1 MFKWLLDSSLANRLL
16 VIVGSLVLMGYGAF
30 TLSRTPVDV
39 FPDLNKP
46 TVNIITEAGGMAP
59 EEVEQL
65 ITFPLETSM
74 NGLPGVETVR
84 SISSAGLSFLYVTFN
99 WSTDIFRARQLVAER
114 LSSMEEGLAAGVVPR
129 MGPISSIMGEIMQIA
144 IPIDTTKVGPSA
156 GPFPSRPAPQGLRS
170 SPHVLQGAASEA
182 SVGAPLTA
190 MAVREYADWV
200 LRPRLLAVPGVA
212 QVIPIGG
219 EVRQFQVQPNTVR
232 MGELGIAQEQ
242 LESALRGYSSN
253 TSGGFLELNGREYLI
268 RNLGRTSRLDD
279 LQNLALAAKNGQ
291 PILLRQI
298 ADVTFAPAIKRGDAG
313 FEGKPAVILSV
324 QKQPAADT
332 IALTRSIEDALAA
345 LQTSLPSGMET
356 PKVTFR
362 QATFIEASITTLQ
375 GKLIGASVFVA
386 VILFFFLG
394 TLRPTIIAL
403 TAIPVSI
410 FITALVF
417 KYFGM
422 SINTMTLGGLAIA
435 IGGLV
440 DDAVVGVENV
450 IRRLKEDRNKNPDHR
465 LHPIEVVARA
475 TMEVRSAIL
484 YATVI
489 IVLVFIPLFALPGM
503 EGRLFVPLGIAF
515 IVSTLASLVVSVT
528 VTPVLAFYLL
538 PRMKAMEHGDTKV
551 LAWLKA
557 RYRSSLQRVLQWP
570 EAALVVAGV
579 AVLAAVAA
587 VPFFATTF
595 LPPFNEGTL
604 VIGMRLNPGVTLSET
619 TALARQAEV
628 LIKQVPE
635 VTHVGRRSGRAELDE
650 HAEGV
655 HASEF
660 DVGLLPTAQLARS
673 MDAINADIRSRLV
686 NLPAAIAIGQPISHR
701 IDHMLSGVRAQIA
714 IKIFGDDLD
723 TLRGQADAL
732 RAKLARIPGVADL
745 EIEKQVLAPQIKVRV
760 DYAAAARYGVPTPQL
775 LATLQSLVEGEKVAQ
790 IVEGSRRFALV
801 LRLPESA
808 RSVEGLGRLL
818 IETPGGRIP
827 LSKIA
832 SIEDGD
838 GPNQISRDDGKR
850 RIVLSANTQGRALSE
865 VVAEIRAAVAATK
878 LPEGYF
884 ITLGGQF
891 QAQEEASRLIG
902 VLSIVSLALM
912 FVVLYTR
919 YKSATL
925 SALVMVNIPLAL
937 VGAVFG
943 LWLSGQPLSVAALV
957 GFITLAGISVRNGIL
972 KVSHYINLMRFESE
986 AFDHKMIVRGSLERL
1001 SPVLMTALVTA
1012 FALAPLLFE
1021 AERPGTEILHPVA
1034 VVIFSGLI
1042 SSTLLDTF
1050 LTPAMFWLFGRKDA
1064 EALLDDKNAEAF

>member
-1 MFKWLLDSSLANRLL
+1 
-16 VIVGSLVLMGYGAF
+16 
-30 TLSRTPVDV
+30 
-39 FPDLNKP
+39 
-46 TVNIITEAGGMAP
+46 MAA

-65 ITFPLETSM
+65 ITFPLETTM
-74 NGLPGVETVR
+74 NGLPGVESIR
-84 SISSAGLSFLYVTFN
+84 SVSSAGLSFVYVTFD
-99 WSTDIFRARQLVAER
+99 WTTDIFRARQMVSER
-114 LSSMEEGLAAGVVPR
+114 LSSMEEGLPPGVVPR

-144 IPIDTTKVGPSA
+144 IPIDTAKI
-156 GPFPSRPAPQGLRS
+156 
-170 SPHVLQGAASEA
+170 SPMQ
-182 SVGAPLTA
+182 
-190 MAVREYADWV
+190 VREYADWV
-200 LRPRLLAVPGVA
+200 LRPRLMAIAGVA

-232 MGELGIAQEQ
+232 MAELGISHDQ
-242 LESALRGYSSN
+242 LEGALKGYSSN

-279 LQNLALAAKNGQ
+279 LKNLALTARNGQ

-298 ADVTFAPAIKRGDAG
+298 AEVTFAPAIKRGDAG
-313 FEGKPAVILSV
+313 FEGKPAVILGI
-324 QKQPAADT
+324 QKQPTADT
-332 IALTRSIEDALAA
+332 IQLTRNIEAA
-345 LQTSLPSGMET
+345 VEDLKKSLPAGMEA

-362 QATFIEASITTLQ
+362 QASFIESSISTLQ

-394 TLRPTIIAL
+394 TLRPTVIAL

-410 FITALVF
+410 FMTALVF
-417 KYFGM
+417 KYYGL

-450 IRRLKEDRNKNPDHR
+450 LRRLKEDRAKHHDHR
-465 LHPIEVVARA
+465 MHPIELVAHA

-484 YATVI
+484 YATII
-489 IVLVFIPLFALPGM
+489 IVLVFLPLFALPGM

-528 VTPVLAFYLL
+528 VTPVLSFYLL
-538 PRMKAMEHGDTKV
+538 PRMKSLDHGDTKL

-557 RYRSSLQRVLQWP
+557 SYSRSLQAVLNHP
-570 EAALVVAGV
+570 RAALAAGAAAILVA
-579 AVLAAVAA
+579 AIA
-587 VPFFATTF
+587 VPFFPKTF

-604 VIGMRLNPGVTLSET
+604 LVGLRLNPGVTLAESSD
-619 TALARQAEV
+619 LARQAEV
-628 LIKQVPE
+628 LVKGVPE
-635 VTHVGRRSGRAELDE
+635 VIHVGRRSGRAELDE

-655 HASEF
+655 HVSEL
-660 DVGLLPTAQLARS
+660 DVGLKPASELTRS
-673 MDAINADIRSRLV
+673 MGEISADIRSRLA
-686 NLPAAIAIGQPISHR
+686 NLPAAIAVGQPISHR
-701 IDHMLSGVRAQIA
+701 IDHMLSGVRSQIA

-723 TLRGQADAL
+723 TLRGQADVL
-732 RAKLARIPGVADL
+732 RGKLAAIPGIADL

-760 DYAAAARYGVPTPQL
+760 DYAAAAQYGVPTPQI

-801 LRLPESA
+801 VRLPESS
-808 RSVEGLGRLL
+808 RSIEGLGQILL
-818 IETPGGRIP
+818 ETPNGRIP
-827 LSKIA
+827 LSRIA
-832 SIEDGD
+832 TIEDGD
-838 GPNQISRDDGKR
+838 GPNQVSRDDGKR
-850 RIVLSANTQGRALSE
+850 RIVISANAQGRALSE
-865 VVAEIRAAVAATK
+865 IVEDIRKVVGETK

-884 ITLGGQF
+884 VTLGGQF
-891 QAQEEASRLIG
+891 QAQEEASRLVG
-902 VLSIVSLALM
+902 LLSIVSLVLM
-912 FVVLYTR
+912 FVVLFSR
-919 YKSATL
+919 YKSVTL
-925 SALVMVNIPLAL
+925 SALIMANIPLAL
-937 VGAVFG
+937 VGAVLG
-943 LWLSGQPLSVAALV
+943 LWISGQPLSVAALI

-972 KVSHYINLMRFESE
+972 KVSHYINLMRMEGES
-986 AFDHKMIVRGSLERL
+986 FDHKMILRGSLERL

-1050 LTPAMFWLFGRKDA
+1050 LTPAMFWLFGRKDVERLMA
-1064 EALLDDKNAEAF
+1064 DRDVGAL

>member
-1 MFKWLLDSSLANRLL
+1 MFKSLLDNSLANRLL
-16 VIVGSLVLMGYGAF
+16 VIIASLVLMAYGAF

-46 TVNIITEAGGMAP
+46 TVTIMTEAGGMAA

-65 ITFPLETSM
+65 LTFPLETTM
-74 NGLPGVETVR
+74 NGLPGVESVR
-84 SISSAGLSFLYVTFN
+84 SVSSAGLSFIYVTFD
-99 WSTDIFRARQLVAER
+99 WSTEIFRARQMVSER
-114 LSSMEEGLAAGVVPR
+114 LSSMEEGLPSGVVPR

-144 IPIDTTKVGPSA
+144 IPIDTAKITPM
-156 GPFPSRPAPQGLRS
+156 Q
-170 SPHVLQGAASEA
+170 
-182 SVGAPLTA
+182 
-190 MAVREYADWV
+190 VREYADWV
-200 LRPRLLAVPGVA
+200 LRPRLMAVAGVA

-232 MGELGIAQEQ
+232 MAELGITHEQ
-242 LESALRGYSSN
+242 LTGALKGYSAN

-279 LQNLALAAKNGQ
+279 LKNLALTARNGQ
-291 PILLRQI
+291 AILLRQI

-313 FEGKPAVILSV
+313 FEGQPAVILGI
-324 QKQPAADT
+324 QKQPTADT
-332 IALTRSIEDALAA
+332 IHLTRTIEAA
-345 LQTSLPSGMET
+345 IDDLKKSLPAGMDA
-356 PKVTFR
+356 PQVTFR
-362 QATFIEASITTLQ
+362 QATFIESSIGTLQ

-394 TLRPTIIAL
+394 TLRPTVIAL

-410 FITALVF
+410 FMTALVF
-417 KYFGM
+417 KYYDL

-450 IRRLKEDRNKNPDHR
+450 LRRLKEDRAKHLDHR
-465 LHPIEVVARA
+465 LHPIELVARA

-484 YATVI
+484 YATII
-489 IVLVFIPLFALPGM
+489 IVLVFLPLFALPGM
-503 EGRLFVPLGIAF
+503 EGRLFVPLGVAF

-528 VTPVLAFYLL
+528 ITPVLAFYLL
-538 PRMKAMEHGDTKV
+538 PRMKSLDHGDTRL

-557 RYRSSLQRVLQWP
+557 GYRKSLAAVLERP
-570 EAALVVAGV
+570 RAAVAAGAV
-579 AVLAAVAA
+579 AVLVAAAA
-587 VPFFATTF
+587 VPFFPKTF

-604 VIGMRLNPGVTLSET
+604 LIGLRLNPGVTLAESS
-619 TALARQAEV
+619 ALAAQAEV
-628 LIKQVPE
+628 LVRQVPE
-635 VTHVGRRSGRAELDE
+635 VVHVGRRSGRAELDE

-655 HASEF
+655 HVSEL
-660 DVGLLPTAQLARS
+660 DVGLMPAGESTRT
-673 MDAINADIRSRLV
+673 MDEITGDIRSRLV

-701 IDHMLSGVRAQIA
+701 IDHMLSGVRSQIA
-714 IKIFGDDLD
+714 IKLFGDDLD
-723 TLRGQADAL
+723 TLRGQADVL
-732 RAKLARIPGVADL
+732 RGKLATIPGLADL

-760 DYAAAARYGVPTPQL
+760 DYAAAAQYGVPAPQI

-790 IVEGSRRFALV
+790 IVEGGRRFALV
-801 LRLPESA
+801 VRLPESA
-808 RSVEGLGRLL
+808 RSIEGLGRILL
-818 IETPGGRIP
+818 ETPNGRIP
-827 LSKIA
+827 LSRIA
-832 SIEDGD
+832 SIEESD

-850 RIVLSANTQGRALSE
+850 RIVLSANAQGRALSDI
-865 VVAEIRAAVAATK
+865 VADIRKAVDATK

-884 ITLGGQF
+884 VTLGGQF
-891 QAQEEASRLIG
+891 QAQEEASRLVG
-902 VLSIVSLALM
+902 LLSVVSLVLM
-912 FVVLYTR
+912 FAVLFSR
-919 YKSATL
+919 YKSVRL
-925 SALVMVNIPLAL
+925 SLLIMANIPLAL
-937 VGAVFG
+937 VGAVLG

-972 KVSHYINLMRFESE
+972 KVSHYINLMRMEGE
-986 AFDHKMIVRGSLERL
+986 AFDRPMIVRGSLERL

-1042 SSTLLDTF
+1042 SSTLLDTY
-1050 LTPAMFWLFGRKDA
+1050 LTPALFWLFGRKDA
-1064 EALLDDKNAEAF
+1064 VRLVNDRDAGAL

>member
-16 VIVGSLVLMGYGAF
+16 VIIASVVLMAYGAF

-46 TVNIITEAGGMAP
+46 TVTIISEAGGMAA

-65 ITFPLETSM
+65 ISFPLETAL
-74 NGLPGVETVR
+74 NGLPGVETIR
-84 SISSAGLSFLYVTFN
+84 STSSAGLSFIYVTFN
-99 WSTDIFRARQLVAER
+99 WSTDIFRARQLVSER
-114 LSSMEEGLAAGVVPR
+114 LSSMEQNIAEGVTPS

-144 IPIDTTKVGPSA
+144 IPVDTAKIS
-156 GPFPSRPAPQGLRS
+156 
-170 SPHVLQGAASEA
+170 
-182 SVGAPLTA
+182 A

-200 LRPRLLAVPGVA
+200 LRPRLLSVPGVA

-219 EVRQFQVQPNTVR
+219 EVRQFQVQPNTQR
-232 MGELGIAQEQ
+232 MAELGITHEQ
-242 LESALRGYSSN
+242 LEAALKGYSAN
-253 TSGGFLELNGREYLI
+253 TSGGFLELNGREVLI
-268 RNLGRTSRLDD
+268 RNLGRTSRLED
-279 LQNLALAAKNGQ
+279 LNNLAITAKNGQ

-298 ADVTFAPAIKRGDAG
+298 ADVTFAAATKRGDAG
-313 FEGKPAVILSV
+313 YEGKPAVILGI
-324 QKQPAADT
+324 QKQPTADT
-332 IALTRSIEDALAA
+332 IALTKAIEEALIGLKA
-345 LQTSLPSGMET
+345 SLPPGMQA

-386 VILFFFLG
+386 AILFFFLG
-394 TLRPTIIAL
+394 TLRPTVIAL

-417 KYFGM
+417 RYFGL

-450 IRRLKEDRNKNPDHR
+450 LRRLKEDRSKHPQHR
-465 LHPIEVVARA
+465 IHPIEVVAHA

-489 IVLVFIPLFALPGM
+489 IVLVFIPLFALPGL
-503 EGRLFVPLGIAF
+503 EGKLFVPLGIAF
-515 IVSTLASLVVSVT
+515 IVSTLASLIVSVT
-528 VTPVLAFYLL
+528 VTPVLSFYLL
-538 PRMKAMEHGDTKV
+538 PRMKNLDHGDTKV

-557 RYRSSLQRVLQWP
+557 RYRSSLQAVLHKP
-570 EAALVVAGV
+570 KAALMAASA
-579 AVLAAVAA
+579 AVLVAAAA
-587 VPFFATTF
+587 VPFFPTTF

-604 VIGMRLNPGVTLSET
+604 LIGLRLNPGVTLAET
-619 TALARQAEV
+619 SALARQAEV

-655 HASEF
+655 HVSEL
-660 DVGLLPTAQLARS
+660 DVGLKPTAELKRT
-673 MDAINADIRSRLV
+673 MDEIKADIRARLV
-686 NLPAAIAIGQPISHR
+686 NLPAALEIGQPISHR
-701 IDHMLSGVRAQIA
+701 IDHMLSGVRSQIA
-714 IKIFGDDLD
+714 IKIFGEDLD
-723 TLRGQADAL
+723 ALRGQADAL
-732 RAKLARIPGVADL
+732 RAKLATIPGIADL
-745 EIEKQVLAPQIKVRV
+745 QIEKQVLAPQIKVRV
-760 DYAAAARYGVPTPQL
+760 DYAAAAQYGVAAPQV
-775 LATLQSLVEGEKVAQ
+775 LATLQGLVQGEKITQ
-790 IVEGSRRFALV
+790 IVEGGRRFALV
-801 LRLPESA
+801 VRVPESA
-808 RSVEGLGRLL
+808 RSAQGLANIL
-818 IETPGGRIP
+818 IETPSGRVP

-832 SIEDGD
+832 SIEESD

-850 RIVLSANTQGRALSE
+850 RIVLSANASGRALSE
-865 VVAEIRAAVAATK
+865 IVADIRKIVADTS
-878 LPEGYF
+878 LPEGSF

-891 QAQEEASRLIG
+891 QAQEEASRLVG
-902 VLSIVSLALM
+902 LLSLVSLTLM
-912 FVVLYTR
+912 FVVLYSR
-919 YKSATL
+919 YQSATL
-925 SALVMVNIPLAL
+925 SALIMVNIPLAL
-937 VGAVFG
+937 VGAVIG

-972 KVSHYINLMRFESE
+972 KVSHYINLMRFEGES
-986 AFDHKMIVRGSLERL
+986 FDHKMILRGSLERL

-1021 AERPGTEILHPVA
+1021 AEQPGTEVLHPVA

-1050 LTPAMFWLFGRKDA
+1050 LTPAMFWLFGRKPA
-1064 EALLDDKNAEAF
+1064 EALLDNKDAEAL

>member
-1 MFKWLLDSSLANRLL
+1 MFKWLLDNSLSNRLL
-16 VIVGSLVLMGYGAF
+16 VIIASLVLMAYGAF

-46 TVNIITEAGGMAP
+46 TVTIMTEAGGMAA

-65 ITFPLETSM
+65 LTFPLETTM
-74 NGLPGVETVR
+74 NGLPGVESVR
-84 SISSAGLSFLYVTFN
+84 SVSSAGLSFIYVTFD
-99 WSTDIFRARQLVAER
+99 WSTEIFRARQMVSER
-114 LSSMEEGLAAGVVPR
+114 LSAMEEGLPAGVVPR

-144 IPIDTTKVGPSA
+144 IPIDTAKI
-156 GPFPSRPAPQGLRS
+156 
-170 SPHVLQGAASEA
+170 SPMQ
-182 SVGAPLTA
+182 
-190 MAVREYADWV
+190 VREYADWV
-200 LRPRLLAVPGVA
+200 LRPRLMAVPGVA

-232 MGELGIAQEQ
+232 MAELGISHEQ
-242 LESALRGYSSN
+242 LEGALKGFSSN

-279 LQNLALAAKNGQ
+279 LKNLALTTKNGQ

-298 ADVTFAPAIKRGDAG
+298 GEVAFAPALKRGDAG
-313 FEGKPAVILSV
+313 FEGKPAVILGI
-324 QKQPAADT
+324 QKQPTADT
-332 IALTRSIEDALAA
+332 IALTRSIESALADMKR
-345 LQTSLPSGMET
+345 SLPAGMDE

-362 QATFIEASITTLQ
+362 QASFIEASITTLQ
-375 GKLIGASVFVA
+375 GKLIGASIFVA

-410 FITALVF
+410 FMTALVF
-417 KYFGM
+417 QYFGL

-450 IRRLKEDRNKNPDHR
+450 MRRLKVDRERHHDHR
-465 LHPIEVVARA
+465 MNPHELVASA

-484 YATVI
+484 YATII
-489 IVLVFIPLFALPGM
+489 IVLVFLPLFALPGM

-528 VTPVLAFYLL
+528 VTPVLAYYLL
-538 PRMKAMEHGDTKV
+538 PRMRSLNHGDTKL
-551 LAWLKA
+551 LAWLK
-557 RYRSSLQRVLQWP
+557 RGYRSSLQRVLNAP
-570 EAALVVAGV
+570 KPALVAAGL
-579 AVLAAVAA
+579 AVLLAAVA
-587 VPFFATTF
+587 VPFFAKTF

-604 VIGMRLNPGVTLSET
+604 LVGLRLNPGVTLAESS
-619 TALARQAEV
+619 ALAQQAERLV
-628 LIKQVPE
+628 KQVPE

-655 HASEF
+655 HVSEL
-660 DVGLLPTAQLARS
+660 DVGLKPASELTRS
-673 MDAINADIRSRLV
+673 MDEISADIRARLV
-686 NLPAAIAIGQPISHR
+686 NLPASIGIGQPISHR
-701 IDHMLSGVRAQIA
+701 IDHMLSGVRSQIA

-723 TLRGQADAL
+723 TLRGQADL
-732 RAKLARIPGVADL
+732 LQSKLAAVPGIADL

-760 DYAAAARYGVPTPQL
+760 DYAAAAQYGVPTPQI
-775 LATLQSLVEGEKVAQ
+775 LATLQSLVEGEKVTQ

-801 LRLPESA
+801 VRLPESA
-808 RSVEGLGRLL
+808 RSVEGLGNILL
-818 IETPGGRIP
+818 QTPSGPVP
-827 LSKIA
+827 LSKVA
-832 SIEDGD
+832 TIEDSD

-850 RIVLSANTQGRALSE
+850 RIVLSANAQGRALSE
-865 VVAEIRAAVAATK
+865 IVEDIRKVVADSK

-891 QAQEEASRLIG
+891 QAQEEASKLVG
-902 VLSIVSLALM
+902 LLSIVSLVLM
-912 FVVLYTR
+912 FVVLYSR
-919 YKSATL
+919 YQSVTL
-925 SALVMVNIPLAL
+925 SALIMVNIPLAL
-937 VGAVFG
+937 VGAVLG

-972 KVSHYINLMRFESE
+972 KVSHYINLMRIEGE
-986 AFDHKMIVRGSLERL
+986 EFDHKMIVRGSLERL

-1042 SSTLLDTF
+1042 SSTLLDTY
-1050 LTPAMFWLFGRKDA
+1050 LTPVLFWLFGRKDA
-1064 EALLDDKNAEAF
+1064 ERLLDDRNAEAF